1 MSESAIDKFRSEL
14 ESFGIY
20 PTEIIPDGQLHRCS
34 ARDGDPQDEAGW
46 YVLHNDGKLYAGAFG
61 SWRSDVWET
70 WCSKQKHLSNTEKR
84 NRKKFIAQAKAR
96 FQEAKA
102 ERRAQAVEKAKGIL
116 SKAQA
121 AENHPYLANKQIK
134 SFGLKIS
141 KRGDLLIPVH
151 DLQGRLFGLQT
162 INSEGDKKFITGSDI
177 SGHFCKIPGDEQLI
191 ICEGYATG
199 ASIHEATGGTV
210 FCAFNANNL
219 KPVAAAIRKAYPN
232 EKIIIA
238 ADNDQFTG
246 ADPLHGAPEN
256 PGKTKG
262 EEAAR
267 WNVCFLTW
275 PEFEESD
282 LADKPTDFNDLHVR
296 YGLEAVA
303 AAIRAAVHIK
313 AAIELEDGKMIE
325 EANKVEKILGLKNVD
340 IFCRGQTIV
349 RPILT
354 ETGTFSEIKQKKKT
368 PKIHEVTQSYFRG
381 LCGKHCRF
389 LKRNKDGDHYEQN
402 PPRYIAEEYLSRVG
416 EWNLRTLA
424 AIIEAP
430 TMRPD
435 GSILDKPG
443 YDPDTF
449 LLYWP
454 NEKFFPIKDKPT
466 KDDARA
472 ALDVLL
478 DLISSFPFV
487 DDADRSVALAAILTP
502 LVRRAMP
509 IVPMFGFTAP
519 TPRTGKSLLVDIAS
533 MICTGKR
540 IPTMAQGSTDE
551 ELEKRIDSSI
561 IRGDNLI
568 NIDNVERR
576 IKSERLCQFVT
587 QESSVTRILGE
598 SRNETLPLILTIF
611 STGNNLAFAG
621 DIKERVLYC
630 RLDARCERPQE
641 RHFDR
646 DLFEYIPDNRPKIVH
661 AALTLL
667 RAWVCSG
674 ENPNISRSD
683 FTKWDA
689 LIRGALLWLDQ
700 ADPWDTSEVVRETD
714 VYAQNMRS
722 FFSIWHETFG
732 ERSVNVQEITR
743 AADNDNELQDVLYA
757 IAGRHGKYDQKA
769 LGYVLRSNKH
779 KIFDGL
785 QLVHD
790 GTKGRNK
797 IVHWKM
803 VDMHGPQ
810 QKSEKVV
817 QLPTRA
823 NQAQKP
829 TQGPGGKN
837 DIETI

>member
-1 MSESAIDKFRSEL
+1 
-14 ESFGIY
+14 
-20 PTEIIPDGQLHRCS
+20 
-34 ARDGDPQDEAGW
+34 
-46 YVLHNDGKLYAGAFG
+46 
-61 SWRSDVWET
+61 
-70 WCSKQKHLSNTEKR
+70 
-84 NRKKFIAQAKAR
+84 
-96 FQEAKA
+96 
-102 ERRAQAVEKAKGIL
+102 
-116 SKAQA
+116 
-121 AENHPYLANKQIK
+121 
-134 SFGLKIS
+134 
-141 KRGDLLIPVH
+141 
-151 DLQGRLFGLQT
+151 
-162 INSEGDKKFITGSDI
+162 
-177 SGHFCKIPGDEQLI
+177 
-191 ICEGYATG
+191 
-199 ASIHEATGGTV
+199 
-210 FCAFNANNL
+210 
-219 KPVAAAIRKAYPN
+219 
-232 EKIIIA
+232 
-238 ADNDQFTG
+238 
-246 ADPLHGAPEN
+246 
-256 PGKTKG
+256 
-262 EEAAR
+262 
-267 WNVCFLTW
+267 
-275 PEFEESD
+275 
-282 LADKPTDFNDLHVR
+282 
-296 YGLEAVA
+296 
-303 AAIRAAVHIK
+303 
-313 AAIELEDGKMIE
+313 
-325 EANKVEKILGLKNVD
+325 
-340 IFCRGQTIV
+340 
-349 RPILT
+349 
-354 ETGTFSEIKQKKKT
+354 
-368 PKIHEVTQSYFRG
+368 
-381 LCGKHCRF
+381 
-389 LKRNKDGDHYEQN
+389 
-402 PPRYIAEEYLSRVG
+402 
-416 EWNLRTLA
+416 
-424 AIIEAP
+424 
-430 TMRPD
+430 
-435 GSILDKPG
+435 
-443 YDPDTF
+443 
-449 LLYWP
+449 
-454 NEKFFPIKDKPT
+454 
-466 KDDARA
+466 
-472 ALDVLL
+472 
-478 DLISSFPFV
+478 
-487 DDADRSVALAAILTP
+487 
-502 LVRRAMP
+502 
-509 IVPMFGFTAP
+509 
-519 TPRTGKSLLVDIAS
+519 
-533 MICTGKR
+533 
-540 IPTMAQGSTDE
+540 
-551 ELEKRIDSSI
+551 
-561 IRGDNLI
+561 
-568 NIDNVERR
+568 
-576 IKSERLCQFVT
+576 
-587 QESSVTRILGE
+587 
-598 SRNETLPLILTIF
+598 LPLILTIF